1 MKIYDLYHYKDAYKI
16 YNFLKFK
23 NHSNLLINYQFQKK
37 EFIITILNNLYN
49 IKTKNKFTENYEYN
63 DFYYYFDANVIKVD
77 LKNTFVELLYKIIN
91 SYNYY
96 KDNFNYII
104 IDNYE
109 NINSIIENKLKVI
122 VEKYSNTTKFIFLT
136 KNLNNLESTIKSR
149 FFIINI
155 PKLTIYDK
163 EKIFSKY
170 KYHKNFNEIIKKD
183 NLNLIEKEFNGF
195 ISPIDIF
202 FHKCIQIFN
211 NKINNKIVKI
221 RELSYNIKISLI
233 NFKDLQ
239 KKILCHY
246 LQSNISNEKKT
257 KIISASCKN
266 NYLMIKCYKD
276 IIYIELYFLQIYN
289 ILND

>member
-63 DFYYYFDANVIKVD
+63 DFYYYFDANLIKVD
-77 LKNTFVELLYKIIN
+77 LKNTFVELLYEIIN

-104 IDNYE
+104 VDNYE

-163 EKIFSKY
+163 QKIFSKY
-170 KYHKNFNEIIKKD
+170 KNHKNFNEIIKKD

-195 ISPIDIF
+195 ISPIDLF

-211 NKINNKIVKI
+211 NKLNNKIVKI

-266 NYLMIKCYKD
+266 NYLMINCYKD